1 MISLS
6 KQKVLGR
13 VENMNIININ
23 NNQFQLNT
31 KNTSYIMHNENGML
45 CHTYYGK
52 KLPDCD
58 HSYMAKRDRYNG
70 DFQSNISDKLPSL
83 DNALL
88 EYPAFGEGG
97 IVAPAIEVL
106 NSDGTNFVDLRVTD
120 FKVHNGKPQIEGLP
134 ASYAEDG
141 DNVQTLEIKIVD
153 NVSGVEASLFYAVFY
168 DYDVIT
174 RWVKITNNADTDIT
188 LLRALSGNISFQNKN
203 YDVISNFGTWARERQ
218 IERAPLMHTGAVVE
232 SNCGSSSHYA
242 NPFMIMAEHNTTEDI
257 GEAIGIALAYSG
269 NHKMSANLSRY
280 NVVNLSGGISP
291 DNFRWNLEKGES
303 FSTPELVISF
313 SDNGLN
319 GLSQNFHSIIKNR
332 VCRGIYRDKKRPV
345 LLNLWEACY
354 FDFTD
359 ETIKKAADS
368 AADLG
373 VELLVIDDGWF
384 GKRNNDRCSLGD
396 WNVNEDKIKC
406 GLKELCEYVNSK
418 GLMLG
423 IWFEPEM
430 ISPDSDLFNEH
441 PEWVMQIEGRK
452 PTETRWQLML
462 DLTNPEV
469 CDYIYDS
476 IANVLKTTNI
486 QYIKWDYNRTMA
498 HIGSKYL
505 KSEQMGEYYHRYM
518 LGLYSILE
526 RLTTD
531 FPNVL
536 FEGCASGGGRFDI
549 GMLYY
554 TPQIW
559 TSDDTDAV
567 ERAEIQYGT
576 SLIYP
581 MSCQSAHVSV
591 CPNHQTGRTVS
602 MSARHIFALT
612 GSFGYELAPEKICDS
627 DREYVKEF
635 IKFYNK
641 NYDIFQSGKYYR
653 LSNPET
659 DDYAVFEYVY
669 ENRIIVGVMR
679 LKTHAVNLQTA
690 IKLKGLDEN
699 RIYTD
704 VKTGNK
710 YYGAQLMQFG
720 LHIKSSMNS
729 GDYSVF
735 MWEFC

>member
-1 MISLS
+1 MS
-6 KQKVLGR
+6 
-13 VENMNIININ
+13 IIQITG
-23 NNQFQLNT
+23 NQFQLNT
-31 KNTSYIMHNENGML
+31 QNTSYVMHNENGVL

-52 KLPDCD
+52 RLPDCD
-58 HSYMAKRDRYNG
+58 HSYMIKRNRYNG
-70 DFQSNISDKLPSL
+70 DFQSDVSENIPSL

-88 EYPAFGEGG
+88 EYPAFGDGG
-97 IVAPAIEVL
+97 ITNPALEVL
-106 NSDGTNFVDLRVTD
+106 NSDGTNFADLKVVDFV
-120 FKVHNGKPQIEGLP
+120 VHNGKPQIDGLP

-141 DNVQTLEIKIVD
+141 DNVQTLEIKAVD
-153 NVSGVEASLFYAVFY
+153 SFSGLEVHLFYAVFY

-174 RWVKITNNADTDIT
+174 RWVKITNNGENNIT
-188 LLRALSGNISFQNKN
+188 LLKALSGNIAFDNKN

-218 IERAPLMHTGAVVE
+218 IERAPLLHTGAVVE
-232 SNCGSSSHYA
+232 ANCGSSSHGA
-242 NPFMIMAEHNTTEDI
+242 NPFLIMAERNTTEYQ
-257 GEAIGIALAYSG
+257 GEAVGIALAYSG

-291 DNFRWNLEKGES
+291 DNFRWNLNKGES

-313 SDNGLN
+313 SDSGLN

-332 VCRGIYRDKKRPV
+332 VCRGVYRDKKRPV

-354 FDFTD
+354 FNFTD

-384 GKRNNDRCSLGD
+384 GKRNNDRSSLGD
-396 WNVNEDKIKC
+396 WNVNTDKIKC
-406 GLKELCEYVNSK
+406 GLDELCKYVNNK

-430 ISPDSDLFNEH
+430 VSPDSELIKKH
-441 PEWVMQIEGRK
+441 PEWVMQIKGRK

-469 CDYIYDS
+469 QNFVYDS
-476 IANVLKTTNI
+476 IADVLKKTNI
-486 QYIKWDYNRTMA
+486 EYIKWDYNRTMA
-498 HIGSKYL
+498 HIGSTYL
-505 KSEQMGEYYHRYM
+505 KADQMGEYYHRYI
-518 LGLYSILE
+518 LGLYNVLE

-531 FPNVL
+531 FPKVL

-581 MSCQSAHVSV
+581 MSCISAHVSV
-591 CPNHQTGRTVS
+591 CPNHQTGRTTS
-602 MSARHIFALT
+602 MTARHIFALT
-612 GSFGYELAPEKICDS
+612 GSFGYELAPEKINDN
-627 DREYVKEF
+627 DREYIKDF
-635 IKFYNK
+635 IKFYNE
-641 NYDIFQSGKYYR
+641 NFEVFQNGKYYR
-653 LSNPET
+653 ITNPKT
-659 DDYAVFEYVY
+659 DDYAIFEYVLD
-669 ENRIIVGVMR
+669 NKVIVGLMR
-679 LKTHAVNLQTA
+679 LKTHAVNLQTNV
-690 IKLKGLDEN
+690 KLYGLDEN
-699 RIYTD
+699 KIYTD
-704 VKTGNK
+704 KATGKT
-710 YYGAQLMQFG
+710 YYGSQLMNYG
-720 LHIKSSMNS
+720 LKVMTNGINNDFYAM
-729 GDYSVF
+729 
-735 MWEFC
+735 MWEFE

>member
-1 MISLS
+1 
-6 KQKVLGR
+6 
-13 VENMNIININ
+13 MNIIKTS

-31 KNTSYIMHNENGML
+31 LNTSYVMHNENGIL

-52 KLPDCD
+52 RLPDYN
-58 HSYMAKRDRYNG
+58 HGYMANRNRYPG
-70 DFQSNISDKLPSL
+70 DFRSNISENLPTL

-97 IVAPAIEVL
+97 IIAPAIEIL
-106 NSDGTNFVDLRVTD
+106 NSDGTNFVDLRVID
-120 FKVHNGKPQIEGLP
+120 YVIHNGKPEIEGLP
-134 ASYAEDG
+134 ASYAESG
-141 DNVQTLEIKIVD
+141 DNVQTLEIITKD
-153 NVSGVEASLFYAVFY
+153 AVSRVEVSLFYAVFY
-168 DYDVIT
+168 DFDVIT
-174 RWVKITNNADTDIT
+174 RWARITNKGNNDIT
-188 LLRALSGNISFQNKN
+188 LLRALSGNIAFDNHN

-218 IERAPLMHTGAVVE
+218 IERAPLLHTGAVVE

-242 NPFMIMAEHNTTEDI
+242 NPFMIMAEHNTTEDM
-257 GEAIGIALAYSG
+257 GKALGIALAYSG
-269 NHKMSANLSRY
+269 NHKMSANLSKY
-280 NVVNLSGGISP
+280 NVVNLSGGILP
-291 DNFRWNLEKGES
+291 DNFRWNLNKGES

-319 GLSQNFHSIIKNR
+319 GLSQNFHTLIKNR
-332 VCRGIYRDKKRPV
+332 VCRGVYRDKKRPV

-384 GKRNNDRCSLGD
+384 GKRNDDRSSLGD
-396 WNVNEDKIKC
+396 WYVNEDKIKC
-406 GLKELCEYVNSK
+406 GLSELCKYVNSK

-430 ISPDSDLFNEH
+430 ISPDSDLIKEH
-441 PEWVMQIEGRK
+441 PEWVMQINGRK

-462 DLTNPEV
+462 DLTNPDV
-469 CDYIYDS
+469 QDFIYDS
-476 IANVLKTTNI
+476 IANILNTTNI
-486 QYIKWDYNRTMA
+486 EYIKWDYNRTMA
-498 HIGSKYL
+498 HIGSAYL
-505 KSEQMGEYYHRYM
+505 KAEQMGEYYHRYI
-518 LGLYSILE
+518 LGLYSVLE
-526 RLTTD
+526 RLTSD

-536 FEGCASGGGRFDI
+536 FEGCASGGGRFDM

-602 MSARHIFALT
+602 MRARHIFALT
-612 GSFGYELAPEKICDS
+612 GSFGYELAPEKIAET
-627 DREYVKEF
+627 DREYIKEF
-635 IKFYNK
+635 IKFYND
-641 NYDIFQSGKYYR
+641 NYDVFQNGKYYR
-653 LSNPET
+653 LSDPKT
-659 DDYAVFEYVY
+659 DDYVVFEYIY
-669 ENRIIVGVMR
+669 ENKIIVGLMR
-679 LKTHAVNLQTA
+679 LKTHALNLQTT
-690 IKLKGLDEN
+690 IELKGLDEN

-704 VKTGNK
+704 KVSGEQ
-710 YYGAQLMQFG
+710 YYGSQLMQFG
-720 LHIKSSMNS
+720 LQLEASKEKN
-729 GDYSVF
+729 DF
-735 MWEFC
+735 NTKMWELY

>member
-1 MISLS
+1 MIKIS
-6 KQKVLGR
+6 
-13 VENMNIININ
+13 

-31 KNTSYIMHNENGML
+31 KTTCYVMSNENGVLM
-45 CHTYYGK
+45 HTYYGK
-52 KLPDCD
+52 RLPDCD
-58 HSYMAKRDRYNG
+58 HSYMVKRYRYNG
-70 DFQSNISDKLPSL
+70 DIQSNISDNLPTL

-97 IVAPAIEVL
+97 IIAPAIEVL
-106 NSDGTNFVDLRVTD
+106 NSDGTNFADFRVVEYVIH
-120 FKVHNGKPQIEGLP
+120 KGKPQIEGLP
-134 ASYAEDG
+134 SSYVEDG
-141 DNVQTLEIKIVD
+141 DNVETLEIKAKDSVTE
-153 NVSGVEASLFYAVFY
+153 VEISLFYAVFY

-174 RWVKITNNADTDIT
+174 RWVKIINNGEKEIT
-188 LLRALSGNISFQNKN
+188 LLRALSGNIAFDNHN

-218 IERAPLMHTGAVVE
+218 IERAPLLHTGAVVE

-242 NPFMIMAEHNTTEDI
+242 NPFMIMTEHNTTEDS

-269 NHKMSANLSRY
+269 NHKMSAHLSKY
-280 NVVNLSGGISP
+280 NIVNLSGGISP
-291 DNFRWNLEKGES
+291 QNFRWNLRCGES

-313 SDNGLN
+313 SDSGLN
-319 GLSQNFHSIIKNR
+319 GLSQNFHALIKNR
-332 VCRGIYRDKKRPV
+332 VCRGVYRDKKRPV

-384 GKRNNDRCSLGD
+384 GKRDDDRSSLGD
-396 WNVNEDKIKC
+396 WYLNEDKIKC
-406 GLKELCEYVNSK
+406 GLGEFCKYVNNK

-430 ISPDSDLFNEH
+430 ISPDSELIKKH
-441 PEWVMQIEGRK
+441 PEWTMQINGRK

-469 CDYIYDS
+469 QDYIYDS
-476 IANVLKTTNI
+476 ISNILKTANI
-486 QYIKWDYNRTMA
+486 EYIKWDYNRTMS
-498 HIGSKYL
+498 HIGSTYL
-505 KSEQMGEYYHRYM
+505 KAEQMGEYYHRYI
-518 LGLYSILE
+518 LGLYSVLD

-536 FEGCASGGGRFDI
+536 FEGCASGGGRFDM

-576 SLIYP
+576 SFIYP

-602 MSARHIFALT
+602 MQARHIFALT
-612 GSFGYELAPEKICDS
+612 GSFGYELAPEKIS
-627 DREYVKEF
+627 ENDREYIKEF
-635 IKFYNK
+635 IKFYNE
-641 NYDIFQSGKYYR
+641 NFDVFQNGKYYR
-653 LSNPET
+653 LTNPKT
-659 DDYAVFEYVY
+659 DDYVAFQYVY
-669 ENRIIVGVMR
+669 KNRVIVGVMR
-679 LKTHAVNLQTA
+679 LKTHAINLQTTF
-690 IKLKGLDEN
+690 KLKNLEEN

-704 VKTGNK
+704 IKTGEK
-710 YYGAQLMQFG
+710 YYGSQLMQFG
-720 LHIKSSMNS
+720 LPIKASSNTS
-729 GDYSVF
+729 DYYTTL
-735 MWEFC
+735 WEFVLS

>member
-1 MISLS
+1 MDII
-6 KQKVLGR
+6 KVF
-13 VENMNIININ
+13 

-31 KNTSYIMHNENGML
+31 NSTSYVMHNENGLL

-52 KLPDCD
+52 RLPDCD
-58 HSYMAKRDRYNG
+58 HSYMTKRYRFGG
-70 DFQSNISDKLPSL
+70 DFQTEISENIPTLN
-83 DNALL
+83 NALL

-97 IVAPAIEVL
+97 ITAPAIEVL
-106 NSDGTNFVDLRVTD
+106 NADGTNFVDLRVTEYC
-120 FKVHNGKPQIEGLP
+120 VHNSKPPIEGLP
-134 ASYAEDG
+134 ASYTENG
-141 DNVQTLEIKIVD
+141 DNVNTLEIKTID
-153 NVSGVEASLFYAVFY
+153 SISGVEASLFYAVFY

-174 RWVKITNNADTDIT
+174 RWVKITNKGNNDIT
-188 LLRALSGNISFQNKN
+188 LLRALSGNIAFDNHN
-203 YDVISNFGTWARERQ
+203 YDIISNFGTWARERQ
-218 IERAPLMHTGAVVE
+218 IERAPLLHTGAVTE

-242 NPFMIMAEHNTTEDI
+242 NPFMIMAEHNATEHS

-269 NHKMSANLSRY
+269 NHKMSADLSKY

-291 DNFRWNLEKGES
+291 DNFRWNLKTGES

-313 SDNGLN
+313 SDSGLN
-319 GLSQNFHSIIKNR
+319 RLSQNFHSVIKNR

-354 FDFTD
+354 FNFTD

-384 GKRNNDRCSLGD
+384 GKRNNDRSSLGD
-396 WNVNEDKIKC
+396 WYVNEEKIKC
-406 GLKELCEYVNSK
+406 GLNELCKYVNDK

-430 ISPDSDLFNEH
+430 VSPESELIKKH
-441 PEWVMQIEGRK
+441 PEWVMQIKDRK

-469 CDYIYDS
+469 CEFVYNS
-476 IANVLKTTNI
+476 IADVLKNTNI
-486 QYIKWDYNRTMA
+486 EYVKWDYNRTMA
-498 HIGSKYL
+498 HIGSYYL
-505 KSEQMGEYYHRYM
+505 KAEQMGEYYHRYI
-518 LGLYSILE
+518 LGLYSVLE

-536 FEGCASGGGRFDI
+536 FEGCASGGGRFDM

-591 CPNHQTGRTVS
+591 CPNHQTCRTVS
-602 MSARHIFALT
+602 MKARHVFALT
-612 GSFGYELAPEKICDS
+612 GSFGYELAPEKIAEN

-635 IKFYNK
+635 IEFYNK
-641 NYDIFQSGKYYR
+641 NYDIFQSGKYFR
-653 LSNPET
+653 LSDPKT

-669 ENRIIVGVMR
+669 ENRVIVGAMR
-679 LKTHAVNLQTA
+679 LKTHALNMQTN
-690 IKLKGLDEN
+690 IKLKGLDSN
-699 RIYTD
+699 YIYTD
-704 VKTGNK
+704 KESGKK
-710 YYGAQLMQFG
+710 YYGSQLMQYGIPIEGCKEINDF
-720 LHIKSSMNS
+720 
-729 GDYSVF
+729 YVY
-735 MWEFC
+735 MWDFS

>member
-1 MISLS
+1 MD
-6 KQKVLGR
+6 
-13 VENMNIININ
+13 IIYIQ

-31 KNTSYIMHNENGML
+31 LNTSYVMHNENGVL
-45 CHTYYGK
+45 CHTYYGQR
-52 KLPDCD
+52 LPDMD
-58 HSYMAKRDRYNG
+58 HGYMAKRCRYNG
-70 DFQSNISDKLPSL
+70 DFQSNISENVPTL

-88 EYPAFGEGG
+88 EYPVFGDGG
-97 IVAPAIEVL
+97 ITHPALEVL
-106 NSDGTNFVDLRVTD
+106 NADGTNFVDLRVVD
-120 FKVHNGKPQIEGLP
+120 YIVHNGKPAIDDLP
-134 ASYAEDG
+134 ASYCENG
-141 DNVQTLEIKIVD
+141 DKVKTLEIKTKD
-153 NVSGVEASLFYAVFY
+153 EVSGVEARLFYAVFY

-174 RWVKITNNADTDIT
+174 RWVKITNNGKNAIT
-188 LLRALSGNISFQNKN
+188 LLKALSGNIAFDNKN
-203 YDVISNFGTWARERQ
+203 YDVITNFGTWARERQ
-218 IERAPLMHTGAVVE
+218 IERAPLLHSGAIVE

-242 NPFMIMAEHNTTEDI
+242 NPFIIMAEHNTTEHS
-257 GEAIGIALAYSG
+257 GESIGIALAYSG

-280 NVVNLSGGISP
+280 NVVNLSAGISP
-291 DNFRWNLEKGES
+291 DNFRWNLEQGES

-313 SDNGLN
+313 SGNGLN
-319 GLSQNFHSIIKNR
+319 GLSQNFHTLIKNR

-373 VELLVIDDGWF
+373 IELLVIDDGWF
-384 GKRNNDRCSLGD
+384 GKRNNDHTSLGD

-406 GLKELCEYVNSK
+406 GLADLCEYVNSK

-430 ISPDSDLFNEH
+430 VSPESELIKKH
-441 PEWVMQIEGRK
+441 PEWVMQIRGRK

-469 CDYIYDS
+469 CDFVYDS
-476 IANVLKTTNI
+476 VAYVLKNTNI
-486 QYIKWDYNRTMA
+486 QYVKWDYNRTMA
-498 HIGSKYL
+498 HIGSAYL
-505 KSEQMGEYYHRYM
+505 KAEQMGEYYHRYI
-518 LGLYSILE
+518 LGLYGVLD

-567 ERAEIQYGT
+567 ERVEIQYGT

-602 MSARHIFALT
+602 MQARHIFALT
-612 GSFGYELAPEKICDS
+612 GSFGYELAPEKIADN
-627 DREYVKEF
+627 DREYIKEF
-635 IKFYNK
+635 IKFYND
-641 NYDIFQSGKYYR
+641 NFDVFQSGKYYR
-653 LSNPET
+653 LTNPT
-659 DDYAVFEYVY
+659 NDDFAVFQYVY
-669 ENRIIVGVMR
+669 NGRVIVGAMQMSN
-679 LKTHAVNLQTA
+679 HAVNLQNTVR
-690 IKLKGLDEN
+690 LKGLEPN
-699 RIYTD
+699 GIYLN
-704 VKTGNK
+704 KATGKK
-710 YYGAQLMQFG
+710 YCGSQLMQFG
-720 LHIKSSMNS
+720 LPLNVCTGKN
-729 GDYSVF
+729 DYCAFVWDLSL
-735 MWEFC
+735 CD

>member
-1 MISLS
+1 M
-6 KQKVLGR
+6 K
-13 VENMNIININ
+13 IIETIG
-23 NNQFQLNT
+23 NQFQLNT
-31 KNTSYIMHNENGML
+31 ENTSYVMHNENGVL
-45 CHTYYGK
+45 AHTYYGK
-52 KLPDCD
+52 RLPDCD
-58 HSYMAKRDRYNG
+58 HSYMAKRCGYSG
-70 DFQSNISDKLPSL
+70 GFQSNISEKIPSM

-97 IVAPAIEVL
+97 IIAPSIEVL
-106 NSDGTNFVDLRVTD
+106 NSDGTNFVDLRVIEYTIHD
-120 FKVHNGKPQIEGLP
+120 GKPEIEGLP
-134 ASYAEDG
+134 ASYAEKE
-141 DNVQTLEIKIVD
+141 DNVRTLEIKTKD
-153 NVSGVEASLFYAVFY
+153 SVSGVEASLFYAVFY

-174 RWVKITNNADTDIT
+174 RWVKITNSGKNDIT
-188 LLRALSGNISFQNKN
+188 LLRALSGNIAFDNKN

-218 IERAPLMHTGAVVE
+218 IERAPLLHTGAVVE

-242 NPFMIMAEHNTTEDI
+242 NPFMIMTEHNTTEDM

-269 NHKMSANLSRY
+269 NHKISANLSKY

-291 DNFRWNLEKGES
+291 DNFRWNLKQGES

-313 SDNGLN
+313 SDSGLN
-319 GLSQNFHSIIKNR
+319 GLSQNFHSLIKNR
-332 VCRGIYRDKKRPV
+332 VCKGVYRDKMRPV

-354 FDFTD
+354 FNFTD
-359 ETIKKAADS
+359 ETIKNAADS

-384 GKRNNDRCSLGD
+384 GKRNDDRSSLGD
-396 WNVNEDKIKC
+396 WFVNNDKIKC
-406 GLKELCEYVNSK
+406 GLNNLCEYVNSK

-430 ISPDSDLFNEH
+430 ISPDSELYKKH
-441 PEWVMQIEGRK
+441 PEWVMQIKGRK
-452 PTETRWQLML
+452 PTESRWQLML

-469 CDYIYDS
+469 CDFIYES
-476 IANVLKTTNI
+476 IANILKTTNI

-498 HIGSKYL
+498 HIGSSYL
-505 KSEQMGEYYHRYM
+505 KAEQMGEYYHRYI
-518 LGLYSILE
+518 LGLYGVLD

-591 CPNHQTGRTVS
+591 CPNHQTGRTTS
-602 MSARHIFALT
+602 MQARHIFALT
-612 GSFGYELAPEKICDS
+612 GSFGYELAPEKIS
-627 DREYVKEF
+627 GEDRVYVKEF
-635 IKFYNK
+635 IKFYNE
-641 NYDIFQSGKYYR
+641 NCEVFQNGKYYR
-653 LSNPET
+653 LSNPKE
-659 DDYAVFEYVY
+659 DDYAIFEYVY
-669 ENRIIVGVMR
+669 ENRVIVGAMC
-679 LKTHAVNLQTA
+679 LKSHAINLQTT
-690 IKLKGLDEN
+690 IKLKGLDQN

-704 VKTGNK
+704 KKSGEK

-720 LHIKSSMNS
+720 LPFVLRGGTN
-729 GDYSVF
+729 DYYTI
-735 MWEFC
+735 MWELN

>member
-1 MISLS
+1 
-6 KQKVLGR
+6 
-13 VENMNIININ
+13 MNIIKVT

-31 KNTSYIMHNENGML
+31 QNTSYVMHNENGVL

-52 KLPDCD
+52 RLPDCD
-58 HSYMAKRDRYNG
+58 HSYMIKRNRYNG
-70 DFQSNISDKLPSL
+70 DFQSDVSENIPSL

-88 EYPAFGEGG
+88 EYPVFGDGG
-97 IVAPAIEVL
+97 ITNPALEVL
-106 NSDGTNFVDLRVTD
+106 NSDGTNFADLKVVDFV
-120 FKVHNGKPQIEGLP
+120 VHNGKPEIDGLP

-141 DNVQTLEIKIVD
+141 DNVQTLEIKTVD
-153 NVSGVEASLFYAVFY
+153 SFSGVEVSLFYAVFY

-174 RWVKITNNADTDIT
+174 RWVKITNNGENNIT
-188 LLRALSGNISFQNKN
+188 LLKALSGNIAFDNHN

-218 IERAPLMHTGAVVE
+218 IERAPLLHTGAVVE
-232 SNCGSSSHYA
+232 ANCGSSSHST
-242 NPFMIMAEHNTTEDI
+242 NPFLIMAERNTTEHN
-257 GEAIGIALAYSG
+257 GEAVGIALAYSG

-280 NVVNLSGGISP
+280 NVVNLSGGISN

-313 SDNGLN
+313 SDSGLN

-354 FDFTD
+354 FNFTD

-384 GKRNNDRCSLGD
+384 GKRNNDRSSLGD
-396 WNVNEDKIKC
+396 WNVNEEKIKC
-406 GLKELCEYVNSK
+406 GLDELCKYVNSK

-430 ISPDSDLFNEH
+430 ISPDSELIKKH
-441 PEWVMQIEGRK
+441 PEWVMQIKGRK

-469 CDYIYDS
+469 QDFVYDS

-486 QYIKWDYNRTMA
+486 EYIKWDYNRTMA
-498 HIGSKYL
+498 HIGSTYL
-505 KSEQMGEYYHRYM
+505 KADQMGEYYHRYI
-518 LGLYSILE
+518 LGLYNVLE

-531 FPNVL
+531 FPKVL

-581 MSCQSAHVSV
+581 MSCISAHVSV
-591 CPNHQTGRTVS
+591 CPNHQTGRTTS
-602 MSARHIFALT
+602 MAARHIFALT
-612 GSFGYELAPEKICDS
+612 GSFGYELAPEKIAEN
-627 DREYVKEF
+627 DREYIKNF
-635 IKFYNK
+635 IKFYND
-641 NYDIFQSGKYYR
+641 NFEVFQNGKYYR
-653 LSNPET
+653 LSNPKA
-659 DDYAVFEYVY
+659 DDYAIFEYVY
-669 ENRIIVGVMR
+669 NNKVIVGLMR
-679 LKTHAVNLQTA
+679 LKTHAVNLQTNV
-690 IKLKGLDEN
+690 KLVGLDEN
-699 RIYTD
+699 KIYTD
-704 VKTGNK
+704 KATGKT
-710 YYGAQLMQFG
+710 YYGSQLMNYG
-720 LHIKSSMNS
+720 LKIMTN
-729 GDYSVF
+729 GRNNDFYAM
-735 MWEFC
+735 MWEFE

>member
-1 MISLS
+1 
-6 KQKVLGR
+6 
-13 VENMNIININ
+13 MNIIYIE

-31 KNTSYIMHNENGML
+31 NKTSYVMSNENGVL
-45 CHTYYGK
+45 CHTYYGRR
-52 KLPDCD
+52 LPDSD
-58 HSYMAKRDRYNG
+58 HGYMVKRAKYNC
-70 DFQSNISDKLPSL
+70 DFQSNISENLPTL

-97 IVAPAIEVL
+97 ITATAIEIL
-106 NSDGTNFVDLRVTD
+106 NSDGTNFADFRVVDYLIH
-120 FKVHNGKPQIEGLP
+120 KGKPDIDGLP
-134 ASYAEDG
+134 ASYSEEG
-141 DNVQTLEIKIVD
+141 DKVETLEIKAKDSVS
-153 NVSGVEASLFYAVFY
+153 NVEISLFYAVFY

-174 RWVKITNNADTDIT
+174 RWVKITNNGENGVT
-188 LLRALSGNISFQNKN
+188 LLKALSGNIAFDNKN

-218 IERAPLMHTGAVVE
+218 IERAPLMHIGAVVE

-242 NPFMIMAEHNTTEDI
+242 NPFMILAEHTTTEHY

-269 NHKMSANLSRY
+269 NHKMSANLSKY

-291 DNFRWNLEKGES
+291 DNFRWNLQTGEC
-303 FSTPELVISF
+303 FNTPELVISY
-313 SDNGLN
+313 SANGLN
-319 GLSQNFHSIIKNR
+319 ELSQNFHTLIKNR
-332 VCRGIYRDKKRPV
+332 VCRGVYRDKKRPV

-359 ETIKKAADS
+359 ETIKKSADS

-384 GKRNNDRCSLGD
+384 GKRDNDRCSLGD
-396 WNVNEDKIKC
+396 WFVNEEKIKC
-406 GLKELCEYVNSK
+406 GLKNLCKYVNNK

-430 ISPDSDLFNEH
+430 VSPDSELYRNH

-462 DLTNPEV
+462 DLTNPQV

-476 IANVLKTTNI
+476 IANVLKNTNI
-486 QYIKWDYNRTMA
+486 EYIKWDYNRTMA
-498 HIGSKYL
+498 HIGSTYL
-505 KSEQMGEYYHRYM
+505 KAEQMGEYYHRYM

-526 RLTTD
+526 RLTSD

-581 MSCQSAHVSV
+581 MSSQSAHVSV

-612 GSFGYELAPEKICDS
+612 GSFGYELAPEKIAEN
-627 DREYVKEF
+627 DREYIKEF
-635 IKFYNK
+635 IKFYNE
-641 NYDIFQSGKYYR
+641 NYDIFQNGKYFR
-653 LSNPET
+653 LSNPKT

-669 ENRIIVGVMR
+669 ENRVIVGAMR
-679 LKTHAVNLQTA
+679 LKTHAVNLQTT
-690 IKLKGLDEN
+690 IRLKGLDEN

-704 VKTGNK
+704 KESGK
-710 YYGAQLMQFG
+710 EYYGAQLMQFG
-720 LHIKSSMNS
+720 LPISASSNTN
-729 GDYSVF
+729 DYSAI
-735 MWEFC
+735 MWNLYIDKK

>member
-1 MISLS
+1 
-6 KQKVLGR
+6 
-13 VENMNIININ
+13 MNIISLL

-31 KNTSYIMHNENGML
+31 KNTSYVMHNENGIL
-45 CHTYYGK
+45 VHTYYGK
-52 KLPDCD
+52 KLPDSD
-58 HSYMAKRDRYNG
+58 HSYMTKRCRYNG
-70 DFQSNISDKLPSL
+70 DFQSNISDNLPTL

-88 EYPAFGEGG
+88 EYPAFGDGG
-97 IVAPAIEVL
+97 IINPSIEVL
-106 NSDGTNFVDLRVTD
+106 NADGTNFVDLRMIE
-120 FKVHNGKPQIEGLP
+120 FCIHNGKPVIEGLP
-134 ASYAEDG
+134 SSYAEEG
-141 DNVQTLEIKIVD
+141 DNVKTLEIKTKD
-153 NVSGVEASLFYAVFY
+153 NISGVEASLFYAVFY

-174 RWVKITNNADTDIT
+174 RWVKITNYGENAIT
-188 LLRALSGNISFQNKN
+188 LLKALSGNIAFDNRN

-218 IERAPLMHTGAVVE
+218 IERAPLLHTGAVVE
-232 SNCGSSSHYA
+232 SNCGSSSNYA
-242 NPFMIMAEHNTTEDI
+242 NPFLIMAEHNTTEDN

-269 NHKMSANLSRY
+269 NHKMSANLSKY
-280 NVVNLSGGISP
+280 NIVNLSGGISP
-291 DNFRWNLEKGES
+291 HNFRWNLQYGES

-319 GLSQNFHSIIKNR
+319 GLSQNFHSVIKNR
-332 VCRGIYRDKKRPV
+332 VCRGIYRDKKRPL

-354 FDFTD
+354 FNFTD
-359 ETIKKAADS
+359 ETIKKATDS

-384 GKRNNDRCSLGD
+384 GKRNHDRCSLGD
-396 WNVNEDKIKC
+396 WYINEDKIKC
-406 GLKELCEYVNSK
+406 GLKSLCDYVNNK

-430 ISPDSDLFNEH
+430 ISPDSDLFKKH
-441 PEWVMQIEGRK
+441 PEWVMQISGRK

-469 CDYIYDS
+469 CDYIYACISD
-476 IANVLKTTNI
+476 ILKNTNI

-498 HIGSKYL
+498 HIGSAYL
-505 KSEQMGEYYHRYM
+505 KSEQMGEYYHRYI

-602 MSARHIFALT
+602 MKARHIFALT
-612 GSFGYELAPEKICDS
+612 GSFGYELAPEKINDD

-635 IKFYNK
+635 IKFYNQ
-641 NYDIFQSGKYYR
+641 NFDVFQNGKYYR
-653 LSNPET
+653 ISNPKT
-659 DDYAVFEYVY
+659 DEYAVFEYVY
-669 ENRIIVGVMR
+669 ENKVIVGSMR
-679 LKTHAVNLQTA
+679 LDTHAINLQTT
-690 IKLKGLDEN
+690 IKLKGLCPDKKYIN
-699 RIYTD
+699 NN
-704 VKTGNK
+704 TGEK
-710 YYGAQLMQFG
+710 YYGSELMQFG
-720 LHIKSSMNS
+720 IIVDAS
-729 GDYSVF
+729 GCTNDYF
-735 MWEFC
+735 TEIYTFQLID

>member
-1 MISLS
+1 MD
-6 KQKVLGR
+6 
-13 VENMNIININ
+13 IIKIT
-23 NNQFQLNT
+23 NNQYQLNT
-31 KNTSYIMHNENGML
+31 RNTSYVMHNENGML
-45 CHTYYGK
+45 VHSYYGK
-52 KLPDCD
+52 QLPDFD
-58 HSYMAKRDRYNG
+58 HGYMAKRCRYNG
-70 DFQSNISDKLPSL
+70 DTQSNISENLPSL

-97 IVAPAIEVL
+97 IISPAIEVL
-106 NSDGTNFVDLRVTD
+106 NADGTNFVDLRVTD
-120 FKVHNGKPQIEGLP
+120 CVIHNCKPEIEGLP
-134 ASYAEDG
+134 ASYAEEG
-141 DNVQTLEIKIVD
+141 DNVQTLEIKTKD
-153 NVSGVEASLFYAVFY
+153 SVSGVEASLFYAVFY

-174 RWVKITNNADTDIT
+174 RWVKITNSGNDNIT
-188 LLRALSGNISFQNKN
+188 LLRALSGNIAFDNHN

-218 IERAPLMHTGAVVE
+218 IERAPLLHTGAVVE
-232 SNCGSSSHYA
+232 SNCGSSSHHA
-242 NPFMIMAEHNTTEDI
+242 NPFMIMAEHNTTEDM
-257 GEAIGIALAYSG
+257 GEAIGIALTYSG
-269 NHKMSANLSRY
+269 NHKMTANLNKY

-291 DNFRWNLEKGES
+291 DNFRWNLNVGES

-313 SDNGLN
+313 SDNGLS
-319 GLSQNFHSIIKNR
+319 GLSQNFHALIKNR

-354 FDFTD
+354 FNFTD

-384 GKRNNDRCSLGD
+384 GNRNNDRSSLGD
-396 WNVNEDKIKC
+396 WYVNQDKIKC
-406 GLKELCEYVNSK
+406 GLNELCKYVNSK

-430 ISPDSDLFNEH
+430 VSPESELFNKH
-441 PEWVMQIEGRK
+441 PDWVMHINGRK

-462 DLTNPEV
+462 DLTNPQV
-469 CDYIYDS
+469 CDFIYNS
-476 IANVLKTTNI
+476 IADVLKTTNI

-498 HIGSKYL
+498 HIGSAYL
-505 KSEQMGEYYHRYM
+505 KAEQMGEYYHRYM
-518 LGLYSILE
+518 LGLYSVLE

-536 FEGCASGGGRFDI
+536 FEGCASGGGRFDMVI
-549 GMLYY
+549 LYY

-602 MSARHIFALT
+602 MQARHIFALT
-612 GSFGYELAPEKICDS
+612 GSFGYELAPEKIIDS

-635 IKFYNK
+635 IKFYND
-641 NYDIFQSGKYYR
+641 NYDVFQNGKYYR
-653 LSNPET
+653 LSDPNV

-669 ENRIIVGVMR
+669 ENKVFVGAMR
-679 LKTHAVNLQTA
+679 LKTHAVNLQTTV
-690 IKLKGLDEN
+690 KLKGLDPNAE
-699 RIYTD
+699 YTD
-704 VKTGNK
+704 KESGQR
-710 YYGAQLMQFG
+710 YLGSQLMQFG
-720 LHIKSSMNS
+720 IQIKLDDKSNTYKT
-729 GDYSVF
+729 GLLVF
-735 MWEFC
+735 A

>member
-1 MISLS
+1 
-6 KQKVLGR
+6 
-13 VENMNIININ
+13 MNIIKII

-31 KNTSYIMHNENGML
+31 KSTSYVMHNENGVL

-52 KLPDCD
+52 RLPDCD
-58 HSYMAKRDRYNG
+58 HGYMSKRCRYNG
-70 DFQSNISDKLPSL
+70 DTQSNISENVPTL

-88 EYPAFGEGG
+88 EYPSFGEGG
-97 IVAPAIEVL
+97 VISPAIEIL
-106 NSDGTNFVDLRVTD
+106 NSNGTNFVDLRVMGYFT
-120 FKVHNGKPQIEGLP
+120 HNGKPTIEGLP
-134 ASYAEDG
+134 ASYDEVG
-141 DNVQTLEIKIVD
+141 DNVQTLEIITKD
-153 NVSGVEASLFYAVFY
+153 AVSRVEVRLFYAVFY

-174 RWVKITNNADTDIT
+174 RWVKITNKGNNDIT
-188 LLRALSGNISFQNKN
+188 LLRALSCNIAFDNHN
-203 YDVISNFGTWARERQ
+203 YDIISNFGTWARERQ
-218 IERAPLMHTGAVVE
+218 IERAPLLHTGAVVE

-242 NPFMIMAEHNTTEDI
+242 NPFMIMAEHNTTEDN

-269 NHKMSANLSRY
+269 NHKMSANLSKY
-280 NVVNLSGGISP
+280 NIVNLSGGISP
-291 DNFRWNLEKGES
+291 HNFRWNLKTAES

-319 GLSQNFHSIIKNR
+319 GLSQNFHTIIKNR
-332 VCRGIYRDKKRPV
+332 VCRGVYRDKKRPV

-354 FDFTD
+354 FDFTE
-359 ETIKKAADS
+359 ETIKRAADS

-384 GKRNNDRCSLGD
+384 GKRNDDRSSLGD
-396 WNVNEDKIKC
+396 WYVNEDKIKC
-406 GLKELCEYVNSK
+406 GLNDLCKYVNSK

-430 ISPDSDLFNEH
+430 ISPNGKLITKH
-441 PEWVMQIEGRK
+441 PEWVMQISGRK

-469 CDYIYDS
+469 CNFVYDS
-476 IANVLKTTNI
+476 VADVLKNTNI
-486 QYIKWDYNRTMA
+486 EYVKWDYNRTMA
-498 HIGSKYL
+498 HIGSAYL
-505 KSEQMGEYYHRYM
+505 KAEQMGEYYHRYI
-518 LGLYSILE
+518 LGLYSVLE

-536 FEGCASGGGRFDI
+536 FEGCASGGGRFDM

-602 MSARHIFALT
+602 MQARHIFALT
-612 GSFGYELAPEKICDS
+612 GSFGYELAPEKICDT
-627 DREYVKEF
+627 DREYIKEF
-635 IKFYNK
+635 IKFYNE
-641 NYDIFQSGKYYR
+641 NFDIFQNGKYYR
-653 LSNPET
+653 LSNPKT

-669 ENRIIVGVMR
+669 ENKVIVGIMR
-679 LKTHAVNLQTA
+679 LSTHAINLQTT
-690 IKLKGLDEN
+690 IKLNGLEFDSLY
-699 RIYTD
+699 ID
-704 VKTGNK
+704 VNSGKE
-710 YYGAQLMQFG
+710 YYGAELTQFG
-720 LHIKSSMNS
+720 LQIVAEETSN
-729 GDYSVF
+729 DFYAVLF
-735 MWEFC
+735 ELRRI

>member
-1 MISLS
+1 MD
-6 KQKVLGR
+6 
-13 VENMNIININ
+13 IIYIQ

-31 KNTSYIMHNENGML
+31 LNTSYAMHNENGVL

-52 KLPDCD
+52 RLPDCD
-58 HSYMAKRDRYNG
+58 HSYMAKRNFYNG
-70 DFQSNISDKLPSL
+70 DFQSNISENLPCL

-88 EYPAFGEGG
+88 EYPVFGDGG
-97 IVAPAIEVL
+97 ITNPSLEVL
-106 NSDGTNFVDLRVTD
+106 NADGTNFADLRVVD
-120 FKVHNGKPQIEGLP
+120 YIVHNGKPEIDGLP

-141 DNVQTLEIKIVD
+141 DNVQTLEIKAVD
-153 NVSGVEASLFYAVFY
+153 SFSGLEVHLFYAVFY

-174 RWVKITNNADTDIT
+174 RWVKITNNGENQVT
-188 LLRALSGNISFQNKN
+188 LLKALSGNIAFDNHN

-218 IERAPLMHTGAVVE
+218 IERAPLLHTGAVVE
-232 SNCGSSSHYA
+232 SNLGSSSHGA
-242 NPFMIMAEHNTTEDI
+242 NPFLIMAERNTTEHQGEVI
-257 GEAIGIALAYSG
+257 GVALAYSG

-291 DNFRWNLEKGES
+291 DNFRWNLNKGES

-313 SDNGLN
+313 SDSGLN

-354 FDFTD
+354 FNFTD

-368 AADLG
+368 ATDLG

-384 GKRNNDRCSLGD
+384 GKRNNDHTSLGD
-396 WNVNEDKIKC
+396 WNVNTDKIKC
-406 GLKELCEYVNSK
+406 GIDELCKYVNNK

-430 ISPDSDLFNEH
+430 ISPESELIKKH
-441 PEWVMQIEGRK
+441 PEWVMQIKGRK

-469 CDYIYDS
+469 QDFVYDS
-476 IANVLKTTNI
+476 IADVLKTTNI
-486 QYIKWDYNRTMA
+486 EYIKWDYNRTMA
-498 HIGSKYL
+498 HIGSTYL
-505 KSEQMGEYYHRYM
+505 KADQMGEYYHRYI
-518 LGLYSILE
+518 LGLYSVLE
-526 RLTTD
+526 RLTND

-591 CPNHQTGRTVS
+591 CPNHQTGRTTS
-602 MSARHIFALT
+602 MAARHIFALT
-612 GSFGYELAPEKICDS
+612 GSFGYELAPEKIAEN
-627 DREYVKEF
+627 DREYIKDF
-635 IKFYNK
+635 IKFYNE
-641 NYDIFQSGKYYR
+641 NYEVFQNGKYYR
-653 LSNPET
+653 ITNPKT
-659 DDYAVFEYVY
+659 DDYAVFEYAYDNKV
-669 ENRIIVGVMR
+669 IVGLMR
-679 LKTHAVNLQTA
+679 LSTHAVNIQTN
-690 IKLKGLDEN
+690 IKLVGLDEN
-699 RIYTD
+699 KIYTD
-704 VKTGNK
+704 KATK
-710 YYGAQLMQFG
+710 QTYYGSKLMNYG
-720 LHIKSSMNS
+720 IKIMTN
-729 GDYSVF
+729 GKTNDFYAM
-735 MWEFC
+735 MWEFE

>member
-1 MISLS
+1 
-6 KQKVLGR
+6 
-13 VENMNIININ
+13 MNFITITG
-23 NNQFQLNT
+23 NQFQLDT
-31 KNTSYIMHNENGML
+31 KNTSYVMHNENGVL

-52 KLPDCD
+52 HLPDAD
-58 HSYMAKRDRYNG
+58 HGYMVKRNFYNG
-70 DFQSNISDKLPSL
+70 DFQSNVSDNLPSL
-83 DNALL
+83 DNAVL
-88 EYPAFGEGG
+88 EYPAFGDGG
-97 IVAPAIEVL
+97 IVSPALEVL
-106 NSDGTNFVDLRVTD
+106 NYDGTNFADLKVTD
-120 FKVHNGKPQIEGLP
+120 YIIHNGKPAIEGLP
-134 ASYAEDG
+134 AAYCEEG
-141 DNVQTLEIKIVD
+141 DNVQTLEIVTVD
-153 NVSGVEASLFYAVFY
+153 NFSKVEVHLFYAVFY

-174 RWVKITNNADTDIT
+174 RWVKIINNGENKIT
-188 LLRALSGNISFQNKN
+188 LLKALSGNIAFDNHN

-218 IERAPLMHTGAVVE
+218 IERAPLLHSGAVVE
-232 SNCGSSSHYA
+232 SNCGSSSAYA
-242 NPFMIMAEHNTTEDI
+242 NPFLIMAEHNTTESK
-257 GEAIGIALAYSG
+257 GETVGIALAYSG

-332 VCRGIYRDKKRPV
+332 VCRGVYRDKKRPV

-359 ETIKKAADS
+359 ETIKNAADS

-384 GKRNNDRCSLGD
+384 GKRDNDRCSLGD
-396 WNVNEDKIKC
+396 WNVNADKIKC
-406 GLKELCEYVNSK
+406 GLDELCKCVNDK

-430 ISPDSDLFNEH
+430 ISTESELIKKH
-441 PEWVMQIEGRK
+441 PEWVMQIKGRK

-469 CDYIYDS
+469 QDFVYDS

-486 QYIKWDYNRTMA
+486 EYIKWDYNRTMA
-498 HIGSKYL
+498 HVGSSYL
-505 KSEQMGEYYHRYM
+505 KADGMGEYYHRYI
-518 LGLYSILE
+518 LGLYSVLE

-536 FEGCASGGGRFDI
+536 FEGCASGGARFDI

-591 CPNHQTGRTVS
+591 CPNHQTGRTTS
-602 MSARHIFALT
+602 MQARHIFALT
-612 GSFGYELAPEKICDS
+612 GSFGYELAPEKIAEN
-627 DREYVKEF
+627 DREYIKEF
-635 IKFYNK
+635 IKFYND
-641 NYDIFQSGKYYR
+641 NFEVFQNGKYYR
-653 LSNPET
+653 ITDPKT

-669 ENRIIVGVMR
+669 GNKVIVGLMR
-679 LKTHAVNLQTA
+679 LKTHATNLQTN
-690 IKLKGLDEN
+690 IKLCGLDEN
-699 RIYTD
+699 KVYTD
-704 VKTGNK
+704 KATGQT
-710 YYGAQLMQFG
+710 YYGSQLMNYG
-720 LHIKSSMNS
+720 IKVMTQGKLN
-729 GDYSVF
+729 DFYTT
-735 MWEFC
+735 MWEFE

>member
-1 MISLS
+1 MDICIV
-6 KQKVLGR
+6 KG
-13 VENMNIININ
+13 
-23 NNQFQLNT
+23 NQFQLNT
-31 KNTSYIMHNENGML
+31 KNTSYVMHNENGLL

-52 KLPDCD
+52 RLPDVD
-58 HSYMAKRDRYNG
+58 HGYMVKRNAYNS
-70 DFQSNISDKLPSL
+70 DIQSNISENVPTL

-97 IVAPAIEVL
+97 IVSPSIEVL
-106 NSDGTNFVDLRVTD
+106 NADGTNFVDLRVVD
-120 FKVHNGKPQIEGLP
+120 YIVHNDKPQIEGLP
-134 ASYAEDG
+134 ASYMEDR
-141 DNVQTLEIKIVD
+141 DNVKTLEIKTKD

-174 RWVKITNNADTDIT
+174 RWVKITNNGQDEIT
-188 LLRALSGNISFQNKN
+188 LLKALSGNIAFDNKN

-218 IERAPLMHTGAVVE
+218 IERAPLLHTGAVVE

-242 NPFMIMAEHNTTEDI
+242 NPFMIMAEHNATEDS
-257 GEAIGIALAYSG
+257 GEAVGIALAYSG
-269 NHKMSANLSRY
+269 NHKMSANLSKY

-291 DNFRWNLEKGES
+291 DNFRWNLNKGES

-313 SDNGLN
+313 SDKGLN
-319 GLSQNFHSIIKNR
+319 GLSQNFHSLIKNR
-332 VCRGIYRDKKRPV
+332 VCRGVYRDKKRPV

-354 FDFTD
+354 FNFTD

-396 WNVNEDKIKC
+396 WYVNEDKIKC
-406 GLKELCEYVNSK
+406 GLDELCKYVNSK

-430 ISPDSDLFNEH
+430 ISPDSDLFKKH
-441 PEWVMQIEGRK
+441 PEWVMQIDGRK

-469 CDYIYDS
+469 QDFVYDS
-476 IANVLKTTNI
+476 IANVLKNTNI
-486 QYIKWDYNRTMA
+486 EYIKWDYNRTMA
-498 HIGSKYL
+498 HIGSTYL
-505 KSEQMGEYYHRYM
+505 KSGQMGEYYHRYI
-518 LGLYSILE
+518 LGLYNVLE
-526 RLTTD
+526 RLTKD
-531 FPNVL
+531 FPKVL
-536 FEGCASGGGRFDI
+536 FEGCASGGGRFDM

-591 CPNHQTGRTVS
+591 CPNHQTGRTTS
-602 MSARHIFALT
+602 MAARHIFALT
-612 GSFGYELAPEKICDS
+612 GSFGYELAPEKIADN
-627 DREYVKEF
+627 DREYIKEF
-635 IKFYNK
+635 IKFYN
-641 NYDIFQSGKYYR
+641 NNFDIFQNGKYYR
-653 LSNPET
+653 LSNPNT
-659 DDYAVFEYVY
+659 DDFAVFQYTY
-669 ENRIIVGVMR
+669 EGRVIVGAMQMSN
-679 LKTHAVNLQTA
+679 HAINLQNTVR
-690 IKLKGLDEN
+690 LKGLEPN
-699 RIYTD
+699 GIYLDRT
-704 VKTGNK
+704 TGEK
-710 YYGAQLMQFG
+710 YYGSQLMQFG
-720 LHIKSSMNS
+720 LPLNVCIGKN
-729 GDYSVF
+729 DYCAF
-735 MWEFC
+735 MWDLSLCD

>member
-1 MISLS
+1 MD
-6 KQKVLGR
+6 
-13 VENMNIININ
+13 IIYIKD
-23 NNQFQLNT
+23 NQFQLNT
-31 KNTSYIMHNENGML
+31 LNTSYVMHNENGVL

-52 KLPDCD
+52 RLPDCD
-58 HSYMAKRDRYNG
+58 HGYMTKRCRYNC
-70 DFQSNISDKLPSL
+70 DFQSNISENLPAL

-88 EYPAFGEGG
+88 EYPAFGDGG
-97 IVAPAIEVL
+97 ITHPALEVL

-120 FKVHNGKPQIEGLP
+120 YTVHDGKPAIDGLP
-134 ASYAEDG
+134 AAYCENG
-141 DNVQTLEIKIVD
+141 DKVKTLEVKTED
-153 NVSGVEASLFYAVFY
+153 KVSGVEVSLFYAVFY

-174 RWVKITNNADTDIT
+174 RWAKITNNGENKIT
-188 LLRALSGNISFQNKN
+188 LLKALSGNIAFDNHN

-218 IERAPLMHTGAVVE
+218 IERAPLLHTGAVVE

-242 NPFMIMAEHNTTEDI
+242 NPFLILTEHNTTEHR

-269 NHKMSANLSRY
+269 NHKMSAQLSRY

-291 DNFRWNLEKGES
+291 DNFRWNLEKDES

-332 VCRGIYRDKKRPV
+332 VCRGVYRDKKRPV

-354 FDFTD
+354 FNFTD

-384 GKRNNDRCSLGD
+384 GRRNNDHSSLGD
-396 WNVNEDKIKC
+396 WFVNEDKIKC
-406 GLKELCEYVNSK
+406 GLKSLCEYVNGK

-430 ISPDSDLFNEH
+430 VSSDSELIRKH
-441 PEWVMQIEGRK
+441 PEWVMQIKGRK
-452 PTETRWQLML
+452 PTEVRWQLML

-469 CDYIYDS
+469 QDYVYDS
-476 IANVLKTTNI
+476 IANLLKNTNI
-486 QYIKWDYNRTMA
+486 EYIKWDYNRTMA
-498 HIGSKYL
+498 HIGSEYL
-505 KSEQMGEYYHRYM
+505 KADRMGEYYHRYI
-518 LGLYSILE
+518 LGLYNVLE

-531 FPNVL
+531 FPKVL

-567 ERAEIQYGT
+567 ERAQIQYGT

-602 MSARHIFALT
+602 MQARHIFALT
-612 GSFGYELAPEKICDS
+612 GSFGYELAPEKIS
-627 DREYVKEF
+627 GEDREYVKEF
-635 IKFYNK
+635 IRFYND
-641 NYDIFQSGKYYR
+641 NYAVFQNGKYYR
-653 LSNPET
+653 LSNPQT

-669 ENRIIVGVMR
+669 ENKVIVGVMR
-679 LKTHAVNLQTA
+679 FKAHAVNLQTT
-690 IKLKGLDEN
+690 IKLNGLEEN

-704 VKTGNK
+704 KKTGK
-710 YYGAQLMQFG
+710 QYCGSQLMQFG
-720 LHIKSSMNS
+720 LPLDTSRETNDFYVKA
-729 GDYSVF
+729 
-735 MWEFC
+735 WELY

>member
-1 MISLS
+1 
-6 KQKVLGR
+6 
-13 VENMNIININ
+13 MNIIEIAG
-23 NNQFQLNT
+23 NQFQINT
-31 KNTSYIMHNENGML
+31 LNTSYVMHNENGML
-45 CHTYYGK
+45 VHTYYGK
-52 KLPDCD
+52 RLLDCD
-58 HSYMAKRDRYNG
+58 HGYMAKRYKYNG
-70 DFQSNISDKLPSL
+70 NFQSEISENLPTL

-97 IVAPAIEVL
+97 INAPAIEVL
-106 NSDGTNFVDLRVTD
+106 NADGTNFVDLRV
-120 FKVHNGKPQIEGLP
+120 VEYCIHNGKPEIEGLP
-134 ASYAEDG
+134 ASFAENG
-141 DNVQTLEIKIVD
+141 DNVQTLEIKTKD
-153 NVSGVEASLFYAVFY
+153 AVSGVEASLFYAVFY

-174 RWVKITNNADTDIT
+174 RWVKITNNGEKAIT
-188 LLRALSGNISFQNKN
+188 LLRAFSGNIAFDNRN

-218 IERAPLMHTGAVVE
+218 IERAPLLHTGAVVE

-242 NPFMIMAEHNTTEDI
+242 NPFMIMAEHNTTENS

-269 NHKMSANLSRY
+269 NHKMSANLSKY

-313 SDNGLN
+313 SEKGLN
-319 GLSQNFHSIIKNR
+319 GLSQNFHTLIKNR
-332 VCRGIYRDKKRPV
+332 VCRGVYRDKKRPI

-384 GKRNNDRCSLGD
+384 GKRNDDRSSLGD
-396 WNVNEDKIKC
+396 WYVNEDKIKC
-406 GLKELCEYVNSK
+406 GLKDLCEYVNGK

-430 ISPDSDLFNEH
+430 ISPESDLFKKH
-441 PEWVMQIEGRK
+441 PEWVMQIKGRK

-469 CDYIYDS
+469 CDFIYNSVAD
-476 IANVLKTTNI
+476 VLKTTNI
-486 QYIKWDYNRTMA
+486 QYVKWDYNRTMA
-498 HIGSKYL
+498 HIGSAYL
-505 KSEQMGEYYHRYM
+505 KTEQMGEYYHRYI
-518 LGLYSILE
+518 LGLYNILE

-591 CPNHQTGRTVS
+591 CPNHQTKRTVS
-602 MSARHIFALT
+602 MAARHIFALT
-612 GSFGYELAPEKICDS
+612 GSFGYELAPENIAEK
-627 DREYVKEF
+627 DREYIKEF
-635 IKFYNK
+635 IKFYNE
-641 NYDIFQSGKYYR
+641 NYDIFQNGKYYR
-653 LSNPET
+653 LSDPKT

-669 ENRIIVGVMR
+669 ENRVIVGLMR
-679 LKTHAVNLQTA
+679 LKTHAVNLQTT
-690 IKLKGLDEN
+690 IKLQGLEQN

-704 VKTGNK
+704 KKTGEK
-710 YYGAQLMQFG
+710 YYGSQLMQHG
-720 LHIKSSMNS
+720 LVLEASKETN
-729 GDYSVF
+729 DYF
-735 MWEFC
+735 ATMWELN

>member
-1 MISLS
+1 MIKISS
-6 KQKVLGR
+6 
-13 VENMNIININ
+13 
-23 NNQFQLNT
+23 NQFQLNT
-31 KNTSYIMHNENGML
+31 QNTSYVMHNENGML

-52 KLPDCD
+52 RLPDVD
-58 HSYMAKRDRYNG
+58 HSYMAKRCRYNG
-70 DFQSNISDKLPSL
+70 DIQSNISDNLPTL

-88 EYPAFGEGG
+88 EYPCFGEGG
-97 IVAPAIEVL
+97 ITTPALEVL
-106 NSDGTNFVDLRVTD
+106 NADGTNFVDLRVVD
-120 FKVHNGKPQIEGLP
+120 HCIHNGKPRIEGLP
-134 ASYAEDG
+134 ASYVEDG
-141 DNVQTLEIKIVD
+141 DKVQTLEIKTKD
-153 NVSGVEASLFYAVFY
+153 SVSGVEASLFYAVFY
-168 DYDVIT
+168 DYDIIT
-174 RWVKITNNADTDIT
+174 RWVKITNNGEKDIT
-188 LLRALSGNISFQNKN
+188 LLRALSGNIAFDNKN

-218 IERAPLMHTGAVVE
+218 IERAPLLHTGAVVE

-242 NPFMIMAEHNTTEDI
+242 NPFMIMAEHNTTEHC

-280 NVVNLSGGISP
+280 NIVNLSGGISP
-291 DNFRWNLEKGES
+291 DNFRWNLKNGES

-319 GLSQNFHSIIKNR
+319 GLSQNFHALIKNR

-359 ETIKKAADS
+359 KTIKSAADS
-368 AADLG
+368 AAELG

-384 GKRNNDRCSLGD
+384 GKRDDDRSSLGD
-396 WNVNEDKIKC
+396 WYVNEDKIKC
-406 GLKELCEYVNSK
+406 GLKELCDYVNSK

-430 ISPDSDLFNEH
+430 ISPNSKLYKKH
-441 PEWVMQIEGRK
+441 PEWVMQINGRK

-469 CDYIYDS
+469 LDYIYDS
-476 IANVLKTTNI
+476 IANILKIANI
-486 QYIKWDYNRTMA
+486 EYIKWDYNRTMS
-498 HIGSKYL
+498 HIGSTYL
-505 KSEQMGEYYHRYM
+505 KTEQMGEYYHRYI
-518 LGLYSILE
+518 LGLYSVLD

-536 FEGCASGGGRFDI
+536 FEGCASGGGRFDM

-602 MSARHIFALT
+602 MQARHIFALT
-612 GSFGYELAPEKICDS
+612 GSFGYELAPEKIEEK
-627 DREYVKEF
+627 DREYIKEF
-635 IKFYNK
+635 IKFYNE
-641 NYDIFQSGKYYR
+641 NFDVFQNGKYYR
-653 LSNPET
+653 FTNPKT
-659 DDYAVFEYVY
+659 DDYAAFQYVY
-669 ENRIIVGVMR
+669 KNRVIVGVMR
-679 LKTHAVNLQTA
+679 LKTHAINMQTT
-690 IKLKGLDEN
+690 IRLKGLDEN
-699 RIYTD
+699 SIYTD
-704 VKTGNK
+704 KDSGK
-710 YYGAQLMQFG
+710 EYYGAELMHFG
-720 LHIKSSMNS
+720 VAIEASSNVD
-729 GDYSVF
+729 DYYPIIC
-735 MWEFC
+735 ELKT